1 MCNTHFVFITQ
12 YLNGKNAD
20 SGKWVRDETQE
31 TNINSLQLLQIIHI
45 FDIFTRN
52 PNTTLASFALVVKVG
67 LVTISEGHG
76 RNET

>member
-20 SGKWVRDETQE
+20 SGKGVRDETQD
-31 TNINSLQLLQIIHI
+31 TNINHLQLLQIIYLI
-45 FDIFTRN
+45 YLQEIQIQPLLF
-52 PNTTLASFALVVKVG
+52 FALVVKVG